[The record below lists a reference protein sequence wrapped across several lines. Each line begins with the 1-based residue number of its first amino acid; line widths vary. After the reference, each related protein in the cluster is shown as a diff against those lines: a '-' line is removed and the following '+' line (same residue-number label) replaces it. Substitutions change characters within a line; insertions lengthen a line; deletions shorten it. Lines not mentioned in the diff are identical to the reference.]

1 MNKLFRVL
9 AAGALV
15 VSVSGCSLWSSNDEV
30 EPNEL
35 VDFKS
40 ERSVDVLWSARV
52 GSGLGKK
59 YHQFAP
65 ASDGVRIYANDAEG
79 TVAAFDLATG
89 KEVWEVELETALGAG
104 IGVGPASV
112 VVVTESG
119 LVIALDS
126 SSGQELWRRQVS
138 SEAVAPA
145 QLNRDLVVVQLV
157 NGKVTALDTVS
168 GEHRWTYDSQ
178 VPSLSLRGT
187 AAPIVAADVTF
198 AGFASGK
205 LAALTN
211 SNGNMLWEQRVAE
224 PQGRS
229 ELERMVD
236 IDGRPLLANQMLYV
250 SSYQGRLVAINPF
263 DAQIQWARDSS
274 SYRTPAAGFGNIY
287 VVEANDHVQA
297 YDARSSASVWSQ
309 PALENRS
316 VSAPAVL
323 GNNVVVGDVEGYLH
337 FMSQVDGHFV
347 ARYRADSEG
356 VVGDMLAIND
366 VLYVL
371 GNDGRLLA
379 LRLN

>member
-9 AAGALV
+9 AAGVLV
-15 VSVSGCSLWSSNDEV
+15 ASVSGCSLWSSSDEV

-35 VDFKS
+35 VDFES
-40 ERSVDVLWSARV
+40 ERSVDVVWSARV
-52 GSGLGKK
+52 GSGFGEK

-65 ASDGVRIYANDAEG
+65 ASDGVRIYANDAQG

-89 KEVWEVELETALGAG
+89 KEIWEVELDVALGAG
-104 IGVGPASV
+104 TGVGPSMA

-119 LVIALDS
+119 MVIALDS
-126 SSGQELWRRQVS
+126 SSGQELWRHQVS

-145 QLNRDLVVVQLV
+145 QLNRELVVVQLV
-157 NGKVTALDTVS
+157 NGKVTALDINS

-211 SNGNMLWEQRVAE
+211 TNGTMLWEQRVAE
-224 PQGRS
+224 PRGRS

-287 VVEANDHVQA
+287 VVEANDHLQA

-309 PALENRS
+309 PALENRG

-323 GNNVVVGDVEGYLH
+323 GNNLVVGDIEGYLH

-356 VVGDMLAIND
+356 VVGDMLAR
-366 VLYVL
+366 
-371 GNDGRLLA
+371 GLA
-379 LRLN
+379 LKWL